1 MGKLMQLTFTKE
13 EVAFTSDTHYGHAN
27 IIKYCSRPFPF
38 YNTDEMDKAMLDG
51 FMEMDAQGKTIFH
64 MGDFVF
70 NPKYLLATKWRPQ
83 EKHYIILGNHDKH
96 ADQYGKYRPLYREFF
111 HYIIG
116 TSQEWRKNKLQILVD
131 KTQLV
136 LTHEP
141 LHNIAGNHYNIYGHH
156 HNNMFTKPDFHMKD
170 YGWLFG
176 SAKHINVGVELT
188 NYKPVTFD
196 QLFTVPRA

>member
-1 MGKLMQLTFTKE
+1 MNIVYAKN
-13 EVAFTSDTHYGHAN
+13 EVAFTSDTHFGHAN
-27 IIKYCSRPFPF
+27 IIKYCSRPFKFPDI
-38 YNTDEMDKAMLDG
+38 DEMDKVMLEG
-51 FMEMDAQGKTIFH
+51 FMETDAQGKTIFH

-70 NPKYLLATKWRPQ
+70 NPKNLLATKWRPQ
-83 EKHYIILGNHDKH
+83 GKHFIVLGNHDKH
-96 ADQYGKYRPLYREFF
+96 ADHHGKYRSLYREFF

-116 TSQEWRKNKLQILVD
+116 DSHDWKRNRLDILVD
-131 KTQLV
+131 GVNLM

-141 LHNIAGNHYNIYGHH
+141 QRELHGNKYNVYGHH

-176 SAKHINVGVELT
+176 SQKHINVGVELT

-196 QLFTVPRA
+196 QLFSLPRA